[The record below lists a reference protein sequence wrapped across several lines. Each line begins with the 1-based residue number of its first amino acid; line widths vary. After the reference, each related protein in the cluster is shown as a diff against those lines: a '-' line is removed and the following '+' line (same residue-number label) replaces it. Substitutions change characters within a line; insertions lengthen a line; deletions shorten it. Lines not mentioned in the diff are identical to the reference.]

1 MVIGHEI
8 THGFDDKGR
17 QFDHVGN
24 INQWWDHESSEK
36 FHNKAQC
43 IIDQYNNYKVEEV
56 GIYLNGLNTQG
67 ENIADNGGIKQA
79 YYVSTMT
86 RLGSIGFLQ
95 VPSGS
100 FMVLQCS

>member
-1 MVIGHEI
+1 MVLARYIPYI
-8 THGFDDKGR
+8 YFLIPGR

-43 IIDQYNNYKVEEV
+43 IIDQYNGYKVEEV

-67 ENIADNGGIKQA
+67 ENIADNGGIKQSF
-79 YYVSTMT
+79 YVRYLTC
-86 RLGSIGFLQ
+86 FLNLL
-95 VPSGS
+95 P
-100 FMVLQCS
+100 